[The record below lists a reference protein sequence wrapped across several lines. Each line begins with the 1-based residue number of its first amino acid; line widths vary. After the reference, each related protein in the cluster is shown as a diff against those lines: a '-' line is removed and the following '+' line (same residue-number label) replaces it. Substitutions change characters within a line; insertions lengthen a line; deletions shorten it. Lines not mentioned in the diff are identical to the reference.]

1 MSKHHH
7 HDVPKDSYELPSAT
21 WEKGRNIILGVF
33 ILGWAAAL
41 AGYSIDHKQFFPSYL
56 VAFFFG
62 TGIAMGAALF
72 TMIQHLTG
80 SAWSVPLRRL
90 MENVM
95 MSMPV
100 LALLFLPV
108 AFGLHELYEWSHPG
122 IMETDALLK
131 KKEAYLNPTAFY
143 IRAVIYFLI
152 WSFWAWRLSSWSRA
166 QDESKDLNLTFKSER
181 LSAPGMLLFFLSAS
195 LASVD
200 WIMSLQPHW
209 FSTIFGVY
217 CLAGGMW
224 AFFAILTFT
233 LLRFRANG
241 ILANSVTVEHY
252 HDMGKWMFALT
263 VFWAYVAFSQYM
275 LIWYANMPEET
286 IFFKV
291 RRTGSW
297 ETVSGILLFGHFAAT
312 FLILLAR
319 ASKRNLNVLRF
330 VTVWILC
337 MHYIDVYWLVMPNFA
352 KAGVAPHW
360 MDAACFIAVMSTLA
374 LGFWWRLK
382 SAPIVAVGDPRL
394 QKGLEFQNV

>member
-7 HDVPKDSYELPSAT
+7 HDVPKDSYEIPTST

-33 ILGWAAAL
+33 ILSWVAAL
-41 AGYSIDHKQFFPSYL
+41 VGYSLDHKQFFPSYL

-62 TGIAMGAALF
+62 TGIAIGAALF

-80 SAWSVPLRRL
+80 SAWSVPLRRM

-95 MSMPV
+95 MSMPI

-108 AFGLHELYEWSHPG
+108 AFGLHELYEWAHPG
-122 IMETDALLK
+122 IMKTDALLA

-143 IRAVIYFLI
+143 IRAVVYFAI
-152 WSFWAWRLSSWSRA
+152 WSFWAWRLSSWSRE
-166 QDESKDLNLTFKSER
+166 QDKSKDLNLTFKSER
-181 LSAPGMLLFFLSAS
+181 ISAPGMLLFFLSAS

-200 WIMSLQPHW
+200 WVMSLQPHW
-209 FSTIFGVY
+209 YSTIFGVY

-263 VFWAYVAFSQYM
+263 VFWAYIAFSQYM
-275 LIWYANMPEET
+275 LIWYANLPEET
-286 IFFKV
+286 SFFLV
-291 RRTGSW
+291 RRAGSW
-297 ETVSGILLFGHFAAT
+297 DTVNGILLFGHFAAT
-312 FLILLAR
+312 FLFLLAR
-319 ASKRNLNVLRF
+319 ASKRNLNVLGF
-330 VTVWILC
+330 VTAWILC
-337 MHYIDVYWLVMPNFA
+337 MHYIDIYWLVMPNFS

-360 MDAACFIAVMSTLA
+360 MDAACFVAVMSTLA

-394 QKGLEFQNV
+394 EKGLEFQNV

>member
-7 HDVPKDSYELPSAT
+7 HDVPKDSYEIPTST

-33 ILGWAAAL
+33 ILSWVAAL
-41 AGYSIDHKQFFPSYL
+41 VGYSLDHKQFFPSYL

-62 TGIAMGAALF
+62 TGIAIGAALF

-80 SAWSVPLRRL
+80 SAWSVPLRRM

-95 MSMPV
+95 MSMPI

-108 AFGLHELYEWSHPG
+108 AFGLHELYEWAHPG
-122 IMETDALLK
+122 IMKTDALLA

-143 IRAVIYFLI
+143 IRAVVYFAI
-152 WSFWAWRLSSWSRA
+152 WSFWAWRLSSWSRE
-166 QDESKDLNLTFKSER
+166 QDKSKDLNLTFKSER
-181 LSAPGMLLFFLSAS
+181 ISAPGMLLFFLSAS

-200 WIMSLQPHW
+200 WVMSLQPHW
-209 FSTIFGVY
+209 YSTIFGVY

-263 VFWAYVAFSQYM
+263 VFWAYIAFSQYM
-275 LIWYANMPEET
+275 LIWYANLPEET
-286 IFFKV
+286 SFFLV
-291 RRTGSW
+291 RRAGSW
-297 ETVSGILLFGHFAAT
+297 DTVNGILLFGHFAAT
-312 FLILLAR
+312 FLFLLAR
-319 ASKRNLNVLRF
+319 ASKRNLNVLGF

-337 MHYIDVYWLVMPNFA
+337 MHYIDIYWLVMPNFS

-360 MDAACFIAVMSTLA
+360 MDAACFVAVMSTLA

-394 QKGLEFQNV
+394 EKGLEFQNV